1 MSRKGYI
8 VMKKFSL
15 LFLVF
20 SCFAV
25 SLEAAETLYDKPE
38 SWIYE
43 GQKEKP
49 SCNDGVFT
57 LKGQLHFFG
66 RELVSV
72 EPGKSYSV
80 TAEIRNPKE
89 EKLPGVCIAVVF
101 VDDKGKP
108 IPTREYLA
116 MPGTETELVAPA
128 GMTDTVLTVKANP
141 LWKKHKH
148 WNYVVAFDV
157 KEDGSD
163 LPNSKVSTNIM
174 DFKQDGDTVKVTLG
188 KPLYAEFPA
197 GTKVR
202 LHHNG
207 SFYLPCPKDA
217 WYNFA
222 GKEWKTIGGDFKV
235 PANAKRFR
243 PAIIYYDKPGSTRYF
258 EMRNFK
264 LTTR

>member
-1 MSRKGYI
+1 
-8 VMKKFSL
+8 MKEFTVLLMALSL
-15 LFLVF
+15 
-20 SCFAV
+20 FACP
-25 SLEAAETLYDKPE
+25 LGAAEILYDKAE
-38 SWIYE
+38 CWTYE

-49 SCNDGVFT
+49 VCDSGVFT

-66 RELVSV
+66 KELVPV

-116 MPGTETELVAPA
+116 MPGTETELAAPA
-128 GMTDTVLTVKANP
+128 GMTDTTLTVKANP
-141 LWKKHKH
+141 EWKKHKQ
-148 WNYVVAFDV
+148 WNYVVAFDA
-157 KEDGSD
+157 KEDKSD
-163 LPNSKVSTNIM
+163 LPNPKVSTVITN
-174 DFKQDGDTVKVTLG
+174 FAQDGDNIKVTLG

-197 GTKVR
+197 GAKVR
-202 LHHNG
+202 LHHSG

-222 GKEWKTIGGDFKV
+222 GKEWKTVGGDFNV

-243 PAIIYYDKPGSTRYF
+243 PAIIYYDKPNTVKYF

-264 LTTR
+264 LTAR